1 MNPEF
6 WKNAWQKSQTNFTQK
21 KPNPMLTHHFKALN
35 THKNGRVFV
44 PLCGKSVDMLCF
56 TNQSFNV
63 IGVELS
69 EIAVTQFFTEN
80 NLQAT
85 VSPHPTTPNLTC
97 YQTEHEG
104 QALKIWVGDIF
115 DLSPIDIGKI
125 DAVYDRG
132 ALVALPDMKPD
143 NLSTRYTQ
151 KIVALSNSANQ
162 LLLSFSYDGEK
173 QRSDKYKNLPPFL
186 VTQSQLEQYYAEY
199 YKINLIAKEKVD
211 YVSTAGD
218 SGYRLVY
225 ALVFKINP

>member
-1 MNPEF
+1 MTPEF

-21 KPNPMLTHHFKALN
+21 KPNSMLTQHFKALN
-35 THKNGRVFV
+35 MTKNGRVFV
-44 PLCGKSVDMLCF
+44 PLCGKSVDMLWF
-56 TNQSFNV
+56 TNQGFDV

-80 NLQAT
+80 DLQAT

-97 YQTEHEG
+97 YQTEHQE
-104 QALKIWVGDIF
+104 QTLKIWVGDIF

-143 NLSTRYTQ
+143 NLRTRYTQ
-151 KIVALSNSANQ
+151 KVMELSNSASQ
-162 LLLSFSYDGEK
+162 LLLSFAYDGEK
-173 QRSDKYKNLPPFL
+173 QRSDNHKNLPPFL
-186 VTQSQLEQYYAEY
+186 VTRSQLEQYYAEY
-199 YKINLIAKEKVD
+199 YEINLIAEEKVD

-225 ALVFKINP
+225 ALVSKN

>member
-1 MNPEF
+1 MTPEF

-21 KPNPMLTHHFKALN
+21 KPNPMLMHNFKALN
-35 THKNGRVFV
+35 TFKNGRVFV
-44 PLCGKSVDMLCF
+44 PLCGKSVDMLWF
-56 TNQSFNV
+56 TSQGFDV

-80 NLQAT
+80 DLQAT

-97 YQTEHEG
+97 YQTEHQE
-104 QALKIWVGDIF
+104 QTLKIWVGDIF

-132 ALVALPDMKPD
+132 ALVALPDIKPD
-143 NLSTRYTQ
+143 NLRTRYTQ
-151 KIVALSNSANQ
+151 KIMALSNKASQ
-162 LLLSFSYDGEK
+162 LLLSFAYDGEK
-173 QRSDKYKNLPPFL
+173 HRSDNHKNLPPFL
-186 VTQSQLEQYYAEY
+186 VTRFQLEQYYAEY
-199 YKINLIAKEKVD
+199 YEINLIAEEKVD

-225 ALVFKINP
+225 TLLSKN

>member
-1 MNPEF
+1 M
-6 WKNAWQKSQTNFTQK
+6 
-21 KPNPMLTHHFKALN
+21 
-35 THKNGRVFV
+35 
-44 PLCGKSVDMLCF
+44 
-56 TNQSFNV
+56 
-63 IGVELS
+63 
-69 EIAVTQFFTEN
+69 
-80 NLQAT
+80 QAT

-104 QALKIWVGDIF
+104 QTLKIWVGDIF